1 MPGEPDRLGK
11 RDTWKVERAI
21 VLQVLRDDHVERWSP
36 GELAGQILDFEPVV
50 IARAL
55 TRLELEGLVSREGPS
70 VCASRATRY
79 LDALELV
86 GI

>member
-1 MPGEPDRLGK
+1 MPGEPDRLGS
-11 RDTWKVERAI
+11 RDTWRVERAI

-36 GELAGQILDFEPVV
+36 GELAGQIIDFEPAVV
-50 IARAL
+50 VRAL
-55 TRLELEGLVSREGPS
+55 ARLELEGLVCREGTY